1 MAKINNEEEEKISWG
16 TWEELLLACAV
27 KRHGTNNWESVANEI
42 QNKKSSSNFIVSP
55 QNCKQKYHDLHRRF
69 MVNSED
75 VVDSEIIDHHNNDG
89 IDDNHNHDNSR
100 IPWLDELRK
109 LRVAELRREVQEYD
123 VSIVS
128 LQLKVKRL
136 EEEREESLK
145 DKNDF
150 DVKPDLLETRTK
162 EEDGKKI
169 ETEPPRSPSPIEKTD
184 KPVSGDESDRDNQSF
199 NESNSS
205 DLKDGKTPEVD
216 VEKLLEPVQTV
227 TETQDHVLIDKPLA
241 LGEDSCNGSSET
253 IAKDSAVQVE
263 KKSSETTIPVRETR
277 EPAELW
283 ESVAESKG
291 GNGGGEE
298 EGTKESSDVQSSA
311 SLSRKN
317 GRRKITSGSSSGE
330 ERETEEVSPAI
341 KRISVKS
348 EPLLGFLEMILSHKY
363 GSIFKSR
370 LKSQETSK
378 YKSLI
383 RQHIDMETIRTRLK
397 QGRYSGSC
405 SQKFFR
411 DLLLLFNN
419 AIAFYPKNSSEAVA
433 ATELRGLVS
442 KEMLSRSTGSSSSR
456 SQNNPSPG
464 DPTPPKLQQSTPLM
478 PKPDPELSDSLI
490 PKSKPVGIIFACRKR
505 SSISAKAAN
514 SSKPVEFKGSDQ
526 NVDEEKPVLDKKR
539 KENSSAVEEQ
549 IVFSK
554 RKGERSAS
562 GMRSSR
568 SNRNYNTNKN
578 SPKDSNTNL
587 NLDPSSARTSAK
599 GGSGDDTNSET
610 KTEKDKKNNSNN
622 ASTAL
627 TNTVAKKRS
636 AANFLNRMKTTSSS
650 SNSGKLLETLK
661 NSSPGN
667 NSNST
672 KGDKGWSNKEEKY
685 RGRGSGSKKDE
696 QVTKQSSSKRQAAQG
711 SSPPKRSVGR
721 PPKKAPPPPPPSFSK
736 RTREREKE
744 VEPEVRQPRK
754 RTRR

>member
-1 MAKINNEEEEKISWG
+1 MAKINNEQEEEKISWG

-27 KRHGTNNWESVANEI
+27 KRHGTNNWVSVANEI
-42 QNKKSSSNFIVSP
+42 HNKKSSSNFIVTP
-55 QNCKQKYHDLHRRF
+55 QNCKLKYHDLHQRF

-75 VVDSEIIDHHNNDG
+75 IVDSEIIDNHNND
-89 IDDNHNHDNSR
+89 NVNHDSNR

-136 EEEREESLK
+136 EEEREESSK
-145 DKNDF
+145 DKNNL

-162 EEDGKKI
+162 EEEEDGEKKI
-169 ETEPPRSPSPIEKTD
+169 ETEPPRSPSPIERND
-184 KPVSGDESDRDNQSF
+184 KPVSGEEYDRDNQSF

-205 DLKDGKTPEVD
+205 DLKDGKIPEVE
-216 VEKLLEPVQTV
+216 VEKILEPVQTV
-227 TETQDHVLIDKPLA
+227 TETHDHVLIDKP

-253 IAKDSAVQVE
+253 IAKDSAVHVE

-277 EPAELW
+277 EPTELC

-291 GNGGGEE
+291 GGGEE

-341 KRISVKS
+341 KLISVKS
-348 EPLLGFLEMILSHKY
+348 EPLLGFVEMILSHKY

-378 YKSLI
+378 YESLI

-411 DLLLLFNN
+411 DILLLFNN
-419 AIAFYPKNSSEAVA
+419 AIAFYPKTSSESVA

-442 KEMLSRSTGSSSSR
+442 KEMLSRSSGSSSSR
-456 SQNNPSPG
+456 SLNNPSPG
-464 DPTPPKLQQSTPLM
+464 DPTPPKLQQSTPSI
-478 PKPDPELSDSLI
+478 PKPDPELSDSLL
-490 PKSKPVGIIFACRKR
+490 PKSKSVGVIFACRKR
-505 SSISAKAAN
+505 SSISGKAAN
-514 SSKPVEFKGSDQ
+514 GSKPAEFKGSDQ
-526 NVDEEKPVLDKKR
+526 IVGEEKPVLDKKQ
-539 KENSSAVEEQ
+539 KENSSAVVEQ

-554 RKGERSAS
+554 LKGERSAS

-568 SNRNYNTNKN
+568 SNRNNNTNKS
-578 SPKDSNTNL
+578 SPKNSNSNL

-599 GGSGDDTNSET
+599 GGSGGGDDTNS
-610 KTEKDKKNNSNN
+610 EKDKKNNSNN

-650 SNSGKLLETLK
+650 SNNGKLLETLK
-661 NSSPGN
+661 NSSSGN
-667 NSNST
+667 NSNTT
-672 KGDKGWSNKEEKY
+672 KGDKGWSIKEEKY
-685 RGRGSGSKKDE
+685 RGRGSSSKKDE
-696 QVTKQSSSKRQAAQG
+696 QVTKQSSSKRQAAQA

-721 PPKKAPPPPPPSFSK
+721 PPKKAPPPPPPSSSK

>member
-1 MAKINNEEEEKISWG
+1 MAKIKEEEKISWG

-42 QNKKSSSNFIVSP
+42 QNKKSSSNFIVTP
-55 QNCKQKYHDLHRRF
+55 RNCKQKYHDLHHRF
-69 MVNSED
+69 MVHSED
-75 VVDSEIIDHHNNDG
+75 IVDSEIIDHHNNDNLN
-89 IDDNHNHDNSR
+89 IDSNR

-150 DVKPDLLETRTK
+150 DVKPDLLETGTK
-162 EEDGKKI
+162 EEEEEEDGKKI
-169 ETEPPRSPSPIEKTD
+169 ETEPPRSPSLIEKTD
-184 KPVSGDESDRDNQSF
+184 KPVSGDEHDRDNQSF
-199 NESNSS
+199 NESNFS
-205 DLKDGKTPEVD
+205 DLKDGKTPEVE
-216 VEKLLEPVQTV
+216 VEKILEPVQAI
-227 TETQDHVLIDKPLA
+227 TETQDHILIDKPL
-241 LGEDSCNGSSET
+241 GENSCNGSSET

-263 KKSSETTIPVRETR
+263 KKSSEARIPVRETR
-277 EPAELW
+277 
-283 ESVAESKG
+283 
-291 GNGGGEE
+291 GNRGGEE

-330 ERETEEVSPAI
+330 EHETEEVSPAI

-348 EPLLGFLEMILSHKY
+348 EPLLGFLEKILSHRY

-370 LKSQETSK
+370 LKSQESGK
-378 YKSLI
+378 YRSLI
-383 RQHIDMETIRTRLK
+383 RQHIDMETIRTRSK

-419 AIAFYPKNSSEAVA
+419 TIAFYPKTSSESVA
-433 ATELRGLVS
+433 ANELRGLVS
-442 KEMLSRSTGSSSSR
+442 KEMLSRSPGSSSSR

-464 DPTPPKLQQSTPLM
+464 DPTPAKLQQSTPLM

-490 PKSKPVGIIFACRKR
+490 PKSKPVGVIFACRKR

-526 NVDEEKPVLDKKR
+526 NVDEEKPVLEKKR

-562 GMRSSR
+562 GMRSSI
-568 SNRNYNTNKN
+568 SNRNNNTNKN
-578 SPKDSNTNL
+578 SPKNSNTNL

-599 GGSGDDTNSET
+599 GGSGGGDDTNSET
-610 KTEKDKKNNSNN
+610 RTEKDKKNNSNN

-650 SNSGKLLETLK
+650 SNNGKLLETLK
-661 NSSPGN
+661 NSSSGN

-696 QVTKQSSSKRQAAQG
+696 QVTKQSSSKRQAAQA

-721 PPKKAPPPPPPSFSK
+721 PPKKAPPPPPPSSSK

-744 VEPEVRQPRK
+744 VEPEARQPRK

>member
-1 MAKINNEEEEKISWG
+1 MEKIYKEEEEKISWG

-42 QNKKSSSNFIVSP
+42 KNKKSSSNFIVTP
-55 QNCKQKYHDLHRRF
+55 QNCKQKYHDLHQRF

-75 VVDSEIIDHHNNDG
+75 VVDSEIIDHHKNDG
-89 IDDNHNHDNSR
+89 MDDNLNHDNSR

-109 LRVAELRREVQEYD
+109 LRVAELRREVQEHD

-145 DKNDF
+145 DKNDS

-162 EEDGKKI
+162 EEEEEEDGKKI
-169 ETEPPRSPSPIEKTD
+169 ETEPPRSPSPIEITG
-184 KPVSGDESDRDNQSF
+184 KPVPGDESDRDNQSF

-205 DLKDGKTPEVD
+205 DLKDGKTPEVE

-227 TETQDHVLIDKPLA
+227 TETKDHVLNDKP

-263 KKSSETTIPVRETR
+263 KKSSETTILVRQTR

-283 ESVAESKG
+283 ESAAESK
-291 GNGGGEE
+291 GGEE

-370 LKSQETSK
+370 LKSQETRK
-378 YKSLI
+378 YKSFI
-383 RQHIDMETIRTRLK
+383 RQHMDMETIRTRLK
-397 QGRYSGSC
+397 QGRYSSSC

-419 AIAFYPKNSSEAVA
+419 AIAFYPKNSSESVA

-442 KEMLSRSTGSSSSR
+442 KEMLSRSSGSSSSR

-478 PKPDPELSDSLI
+478 PKPDLELSDPLL
-490 PKSKPVGIIFACRKR
+490 PKSKPVGVIFACRKR

-514 SSKPVEFKGSDQ
+514 SSKPAELKGSDQ
-526 NVDEEKPVLDKKR
+526 NVGEEKPVLAKKQ

-568 SNRNYNTNKN
+568 SNRNNNTNKN
-578 SPKDSNTNL
+578 SPKNSNTV
-587 NLDPSSARTSAK
+587 NLDPSSARSSAK
-599 GGSGDDTNSET
+599 GGSCGGDDTNSET
-610 KTEKDKKNNSNN
+610 RTEKDKKNNSNN

-650 SNSGKLLETLK
+650 SNNGKLLETLK
-661 NSSPGN
+661 NSSSGN
-667 NSNST
+667 NS

-721 PPKKAPPPPPPSFSK
+721 PPKKAPPPPPPSSSK